1 MDTNLYL
8 HNTLTRKREAFRP
21 RNVGNTV
28 RMFTCGPSIYDFS
41 HVGNFRTFLFEDVL
55 ERYLEYLGYR
65 VERVINFTDVE
76 DKAIAKA
83 ARTGKTLSEMTHA
96 VEDRFFRDCQTLG
109 IRLPETIPRS
119 STSVD
124 QAVYLVE
131 ALLEKG
137 YAYRHGMDIFYDPL
151 KFKGFGR
158 LYGLDMNRWPKRKI
172 RFKKDTYPGKRW
184 NLGDFILWKGRRKE
198 DGDIY
203 WKTSL
208 GEGRPA
214 WNIQDPAMVTKH
226 LGYTV
231 DIWCG
236 GIDNLYRHHDY
247 NIAVVEAV
255 SGETLSN
262 WWLHCE
268 HVLAGDK
275 KMSKSS
281 GNILYVKDLLE
292 SGFSPHHLRFFLIA
306 GHFRQRVKITPARMY
321 ESRGRIDTLRELAS
335 RLREAAPGDPKDGSM
350 SGEPADR
357 LMRAFENRMNDN
369 LDVHGA
375 VDAVTDTVQSVAA
388 KETLR
393 GMSREEKASAL
404 RALRKIDGV
413 LNILGLT

>member
-8 HNTLTRKREAFRP
+8 YNTLTRKREAFRP
-21 RNVGNTV
+21 RNGGNTV
-28 RMFTCGPSIYDFS
+28 RMFTCGPSIYDFP

-65 VERVINFTDVE
+65 VDRVINFTDVE
-76 DKAIAKA
+76 DKAIARA
-83 ARTGKTLSEMTHA
+83 ARTGKPFSEMTRV
-96 VEDRFFRDCQTLG
+96 VEDHFFQDCRLLD

-124 QAVYLVE
+124 QAVFLVE

-137 YAYRHGMDIFYDPL
+137 YAYRHGIDIFYDPL
-151 KFKGFGR
+151 KYKGFGK
-158 LYGLDMNRWPKRKI
+158 LYGLDMSRWPKKKM
-172 RFKKDTYPGKRW
+172 RFRKDTYPGKRW

-255 SGETLSN
+255 SGETLSY

-275 KMSKSS
+275 KMSKST

-306 GHFRQRVKITPARMY
+306 GHFRKKVKITPEKMY
-321 ESRGRIDTLRELAS
+321 ESRGRIDTVRELAS
-335 RLREAAPGDPKDGSM
+335 RLRAAAPDNQKGIPS
-350 SGEPADR
+350 SGGPAGR
-357 LMRAFENRMNDN
+357 MKRAFENRMNDN
-369 LDVHGA
+369 LDVRGA
-375 VDAVTDTVQSVAA
+375 LHAVSDEITAIT
-388 KETLR
+388 KPNTLR
-393 GMSREEKASAL
+393 NMSPAEKASSLSLL
-404 RALRKIDGV
+404 RQIDGV
-413 LNILGLT
+413 IRILGLT